1 MVKSVLSEGALSM
14 SNVEENQVAEASI
27 CEKGLW

>member
-1 MVKSVLSEGALSM
+1 MVKSVLSEGALTT
-14 SNVEENQVAEASI
+14 SNVEEKQVAEGSI